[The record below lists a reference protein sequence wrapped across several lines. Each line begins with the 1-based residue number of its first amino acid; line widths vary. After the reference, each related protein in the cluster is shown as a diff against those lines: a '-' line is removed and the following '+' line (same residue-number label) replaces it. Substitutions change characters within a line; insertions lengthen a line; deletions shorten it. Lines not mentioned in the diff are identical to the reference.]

1 MSTLVIF
8 DSSSGTSARFG
19 SAANTRTAANSDT
32 AAAVADAI
40 AVELGE
46 GTRAVPVDSLG
57 LDSLTGIEVL
67 VVGSPI
73 VGWRPSPRLQ
83 AFLVQLH
90 PGTLRGVR
98 AAAFDTRLRTVLH
111 GDAAGKISR
120 ALEKAG
126 AHVVAPPTGFIVEG
140 RGGPLASGEAGRAAA
155 WAGSIASVLRH

>member
-8 DSSSGTSARFG
+8 DSNSSTGGNSG
-19 SAANTRTAANSDT
+19 STENSGAAET
-32 AAAVADAI
+32 VAEAI

-46 GTRAVPVDSLG
+46 GTRAVPVAGLG
-57 LDSLTGIEVL
+57 LDSLTGVVLL
-67 VVGSPI
+67 VVGGPI
-73 VGWRPSPRLQ
+73 IGWRPSPRLQ
-83 AFLVQLH
+83 AFLAQLR

-98 AAAFDTRLRTVLH
+98 AAAFDTRVRTVLH

-120 ALEKAG
+120 SLAKAG

-140 RGGPLASGEAGRAAA
+140 REGPLAAGEVGRAAA

>member
-8 DSSSGTSARFG
+8 DASSDISASSVTALNSGSTE
-19 SAANTRTAANSDT
+19 
-32 AAAVADAI
+32 AVAEAI

-46 GTRAVPVDSLG
+46 GTRAVPVSGLG
-57 LDSLTGIEVL
+57 VDSLTGVELL
-67 VVGSPI
+67 VIGSPV

-83 AFLVQLH
+83 AFLAQLR

-98 AAAFDTRLRTVLH
+98 AAAFDTRVRTILH

-126 AHVVAPPTGFIVEG
+126 AHVVAPPTGFLVEG
-140 RGGPLASGEAGRAAA
+140 RGGPLAAGEVGRAAA
-155 WAGSIASVLRH
+155 WAGSIASVLRR

>member
-8 DSSSGTSARFG
+8 DSTSGTTNSSTSAD
-19 SAANTRTAANSDT
+19 SDT
-32 AAAVADAI
+32 TAAVAAAI

-67 VVGSPI
+67 VVGSPV
-73 VGWRPSPRLQ
+73 VGWKPSRQLQ
-83 AFLVQLH
+83 AFLAQLR

-98 AAAFDTRLRTVLH
+98 AAAFDTRVRTVLH

-120 ALEKAG
+120 ALAKAG

-140 RGGPLASGEAGRAAA
+140 RGGPLAAGEVGRAAA
-155 WAGSIASVLRH
+155 WAGSIASVLRR

>member
-8 DSSSGTSARFG
+8 DSTSGTSAKSG
-19 SAANTRTAANSDT
+19 TTANSNTSTDSDAT
-32 AAAVADAI
+32 AAVAEAI

-67 VVGSPI
+67 VVGSP
-73 VGWRPSPRLQ
+73 VVRWGPSPRLQ
-83 AFLVQLH
+83 SFLAQLR

-98 AAAFDTRLRTVLH
+98 AAAFDTRTRAVLH
-111 GDAAGKISR
+111 GDAAGTISR

-140 RGGPLASGEAGRAAA
+140 RGGPPAAGEVGRAAA
-155 WAGSIASVLRH
+155 WSDSIASVMRR

>member
-8 DSSSGTSARFG
+8 DSSSGTSAKPG
-19 SAANTRTAANSDT
+19 TTANTGTTANSDT
-32 AAAVADAI
+32 TAAVADAI

-67 VVGSPI
+67 VVGSPV
-73 VGWRPSPRLQ
+73 VGWKPSPRLQ
-83 AFLVQLH
+83 AFLIQLR

-98 AAAFDTRLRTVLH
+98 AAAFDTRVRSILH

-126 AHVVAPPTGFIVEG
+126 AHVVVPPTGFIVES
-140 RGGPLASGEAGRAAA
+140 RGGPLASGEVGRAAA